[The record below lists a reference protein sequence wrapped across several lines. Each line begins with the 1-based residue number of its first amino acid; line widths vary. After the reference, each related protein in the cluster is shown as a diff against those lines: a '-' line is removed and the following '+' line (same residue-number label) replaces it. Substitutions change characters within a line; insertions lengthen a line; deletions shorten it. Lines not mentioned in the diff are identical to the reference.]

1 MNWID
6 IVFLVT
12 IAVFTITGFA
22 LGVIR
27 QFTSL
32 AGVIIGIVLATQF
45 WDEVAGYIGFLG
57 SSYAGIAAF
66 AGIVILVTIAAVFLG
81 RAFSKTASLLFLGA
95 LDHLVGA
102 VFGFVQGG
110 MVVLALTLI
119 LIEFPLFSIA
129 GAVVESAIGSSV
141 LGQASLWLGL
151 LPEGFENVRNLVS

>member
-12 IAVFTITGFA
+12 IAGFTITGFA

-45 WDEVAGYIGFLG
+45 WDEVASNLGFLG
-57 SSYAGIAAF
+57 ASYAGIAAF
-66 AGIVILVTIAAVFLG
+66 AGIVILTTLAAIFIG
-81 RAFSKTASLLFLGA
+81 RAISRTASLLFLGA

-102 VFGFVQGG
+102 LFGFVQGG
-110 MVVLALTLI
+110 MVVLALPLI
-119 LIEFPLFSIA
+119 LIEFPLFNIDD
-129 GAVVESAIGSSV
+129 AVVESAIGDGI

>member
-12 IAVFTITGFA
+12 IAGFTITGFA

-45 WDEVAGYIGFLG
+45 WDEVAGYLAFLG

-66 AGIVILVTIAAVFLG
+66 AGIIILVTIAAIFVG

-110 MVVLALTLI
+110 MVVLALTLL
-119 LIEFPLFSIA
+119 LIEFPLFNIA
-129 GAVVESAIGSSV
+129 RAVVESAIGSSV